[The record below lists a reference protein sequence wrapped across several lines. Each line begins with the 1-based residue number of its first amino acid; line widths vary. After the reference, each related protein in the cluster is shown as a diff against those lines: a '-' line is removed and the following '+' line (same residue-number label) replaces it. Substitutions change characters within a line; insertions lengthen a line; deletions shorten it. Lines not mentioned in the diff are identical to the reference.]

1 MSTSDWTTEE
11 QAVARHA
18 FETGKERSIAVLI
31 ASLQEQS
38 KILDTPDSIW
48 KLHDFLS
55 TERYQYEGRSDFDVN
70 NILFTLADMIKQNL
84 ISYDDLSGLD
94 QMKMSKIKAMSMF

>member
-38 KILDTPDSIW
+38 KILNTPDSIW
-48 KLHDFLS
+48 QFHDFLS

-70 NILFTLADMIKQNL
+70 NILFTLADMIKQKL
-84 ISYDDLSGLD
+84 ISYDDLSCLD
-94 QMKMSKIKAMSMF
+94 QKKMSKIKAMSMF

>member
-48 KLHDFLS
+48 QFHDFLS

-70 NILFTLADMIKQNL
+70 NILFTLADMIKQKL

-94 QMKMSKIKAMSMF
+94 QKKMSKIKAMSMF

>member
-38 KILDTPDSIW
+38 KILNTPDSIW
-48 KLHDFLS
+48 QFHDFLS

-70 NILFTLADMIKQNL
+70 NILFTLADMIKQKL

-94 QMKMSKIKAMSMF
+94 QKKMSKIKAMSMF